1 VVDIS
6 FLLGLAQASEGS
18 QCRQEKSRYNEP
30 DFNHKPSARRC
41 HWRAF
46 LFGEHYMPSFD
57 VVSELDK
64 HEVTNA
70 VENAVKELDRRYDLK
85 GKGSFEFKEKDLT
98 VNLTA
103 EAEFQLEAMIEI
115 LKLALVK
122 RKIDV
127 QCLEVKDAYA
137 SGKLMKQEAVLKE
150 GIDKELAK
158 KIVAHIKD
166 AKLKVQAA
174 IQGEQVRVTGKKR
187 DDLQEAIAALRGK
200 EFGMPLQFNNFRD

>member
-1 VVDIS
+1 
-6 FLLGLAQASEGS
+6 
-18 QCRQEKSRYNEP
+18 
-30 DFNHKPSARRC
+30 
-41 HWRAF
+41 
-46 LFGEHYMPSFD
+46 MPSFD

-85 GKGSFEFKEKDLT
+85 GKGSFEFKEKELA

-103 EAEFQLEAMIEI
+103 EADFQLEAMIEI

-137 SGKLMKQEAVLKE
+137 SGKLMKQDAVLKE

-187 DDLQEAIAALRGK
+187 DDLQEAIAALRAK

>member
-1 VVDIS
+1 
-6 FLLGLAQASEGS
+6 
-18 QCRQEKSRYNEP
+18 
-30 DFNHKPSARRC
+30 
-41 HWRAF
+41 
-46 LFGEHYMPSFD
+46 MPSFD

-70 VENAVKELDRRYDLK
+70 VDNAIKDLDRRYDLR
-85 GKGSFEFKEKDLT
+85 GKGTFEFKEKT
-98 VNLTA
+98 VTLTA
-103 EAEFQLEAMIEI
+103 EAEFQLEQMIEI

-158 KIVAHIKD
+158 KIVAHVKD

-174 IQGEQVRVTGKKR
+174 IQGEQVRITGKKR
-187 DDLQEAIAALRGK
+187 DDLQDAIAALRAK
-200 EFGMPLQFNNFRD
+200 TFDMPLQFNNFRD